1 MQRKFFVLL
10 IMVLCLAGLALA
22 QSDTARIIGTITDP
36 TGAVVSNATIT
47 VTDAGTGRVV
57 TAKTG
62 AAGEYPSMRC
72 PSENTM
78 LR

>member
-57 TAKTG
+57 TAKTRCRRVFHQC
-62 AAGEYPSMRC
+62 AAHRKIPC
-72 PSENTM
+72 
-78 LR
+78 